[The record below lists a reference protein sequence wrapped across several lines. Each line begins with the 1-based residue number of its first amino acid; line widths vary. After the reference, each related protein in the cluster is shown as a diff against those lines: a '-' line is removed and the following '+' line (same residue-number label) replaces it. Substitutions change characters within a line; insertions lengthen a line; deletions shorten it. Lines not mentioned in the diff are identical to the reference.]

1 MTNKDL
7 IKTISD
13 MIKEVKTIT
22 SDEFTKYEKIDI
34 SYEEGVKY
42 FGSMMERLLNSIEK
56 IESSFERMKEQ
67 N

>member
-7 IKTISD
+7 KKTISA
-13 MIKEVKTIT
+13 MIKEAKTIT
-22 SDEFTKYEKIDI
+22 KDEFAEYKKIDI

-56 IESSFERMKEQ
+56 IESSFERMKPS
-67 N
+67 